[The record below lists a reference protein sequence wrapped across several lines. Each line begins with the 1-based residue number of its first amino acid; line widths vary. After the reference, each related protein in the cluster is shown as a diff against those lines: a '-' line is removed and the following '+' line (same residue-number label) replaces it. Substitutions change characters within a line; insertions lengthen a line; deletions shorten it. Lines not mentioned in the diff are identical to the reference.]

1 MQKYP
6 ASVAAFTKNGVP
18 YEAGETLKQPD
29 LARTLE
35 RIATQGPAG
44 FYEGETALLLEK
56 EMLAHGGLITRE
68 DLKNYTAVRR
78 APLKGTYRGYE
89 VIAMPP
95 PSSGGVALI
104 EMLNVLEGY
113 DLKAMGFASADAD
126 SPDGRVDEARLCRSR
141 AVPRRSRLQQ
151 GHADRPADLEAVRRR
166 SAQDDRPGQGGEVVA
181 VDLRVAARERRDHA
195 HLGGRR
201 GAATRCR

>member
-1 MQKYP
+1 MGQGVQGRVMQKSP
-6 ASVAAFTKNGVP
+6 AAIAQFSKNGTP
-18 YEAGETLKQPD
+18 YAAGEVLKQPD

-35 RIATQGPAG
+35 RIAAQGPAG

-78 APLKGTYRGYE
+78 APAAGTYRGYD

-95 PSSGGVALI
+95 PSSGGVGLL

-113 DLKAMGFASADAD
+113 DLQAMG
-126 SPDGRVDEARLCRSR
+126 
-141 AVPRRSRLQQ
+141 
-151 GHADRPADLEAVRRR
+151 
-166 SAQDDRPGQGGEVVA
+166 
-181 VDLRVAARERRDHA
+181 
-195 HLGGRR
+195 
-201 GAATRCR
+201 

>member
-29 LARTLE
+29 LARTLD

-44 FYEGETALLLEK
+44 FYEGETALLIEK

-68 DLKNYTAVRR
+68 DLKNYTRGPR
-78 APLKGTYRGYE
+78 APIKGTYRGYE

-95 PSSGGVALI
+95 PSSGGVGLHRDAERARRLRS
-104 EMLNVLEGY
+104 EGGG
-113 DLKAMGFASADAD
+113 LRL
-126 SPDGRVDEARLCRSR
+126 GR
-141 AVPRRSRLQQ
+141 
-151 GHADRPADLEAVRRR
+151 
-166 SAQDDRPGQGGEVVA
+166 
-181 VDLRVAARERRDHA
+181 LRF
-195 HLGGRR
+195 
-201 GAATRCR
+201 T